1 MELSKAL
8 QEYDG
13 IVKGMRKEY
22 TKEELTIKTIREDHP
37 ELDFFEDDEMQEII
51 NFANNGRNNL

>member
-22 TKEELTIKTIREDHP
+22 TEKELTIKTIRKEHP
-37 ELDFFEDDEMQEII
+37 ELDFLDNEELQEII
-51 NFANNGRNNL
+51 NFANSGRE